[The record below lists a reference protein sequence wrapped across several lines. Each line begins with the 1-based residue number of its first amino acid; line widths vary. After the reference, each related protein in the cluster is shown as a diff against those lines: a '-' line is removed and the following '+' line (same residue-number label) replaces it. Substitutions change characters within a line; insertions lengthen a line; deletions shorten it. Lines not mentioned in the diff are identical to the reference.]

1 MGDGCRYDR
10 GCTVSLRVQNAGYV
24 YNGGIGFAYRALEDI
39 SFDLDYGETL
49 VVLGPTG
56 SGKSTLLRM
65 IAGLLTPTE
74 GIVEVEGRVVTGP
87 MFGSSGGLGLVFQNP
102 ETQLFADSVL
112 DDVAFGPINQGLTRL
127 DALDLAR
134 EAVESVGL
142 SVEEFGH
149 RSPFTLSGGEAR
161 RVAIAG
167 VLAMRP
173 RYLLLDEPTAG
184 LDIDGRRVM
193 RRVIGKAKQDC
204 ALLIVTHDA
213 EEFLG
218 VADKALLLD
227 QGKAVYCGE
236 VASLTQDPRLFA
248 KAGTLPPEVLRTQ
261 LAAVVAGYQLSEF
274 TLDPIRAA
282 DMLFEAV
289 RFSRDETELK

>member
-1 MGDGCRYDR
+1 M
-10 GCTVSLRVQNAGYV
+10 SLRVDGAGYV
-24 YNGGIGFAYRALEDI
+24 YASGMSFAHRALEGV
-39 SFDLDYGETL
+39 SFEVDRGESL

-65 IAGLLTPTE
+65 IAGLLPPTE
-74 GIVEVEGRVVTGP
+74 GSIEIEGRPVTGP
-87 MFGSSGGLGLVFQNP
+87 MFGSSGRLGLVFQNP

-112 DDVAFGPINQGLTRL
+112 DDVAFGPMNQGFSHPE
-127 DALDLAR
+127 AIDLAR
-134 EAVESVGL
+134 SALESVGL
-142 SVEEFGH
+142 FTEQFAH

-161 RVAIAG
+161 RVALAG
-167 VLAMRP
+167 VLAMQP

-193 RRVIGKAKQDC
+193 RRIIGEVKQEC

-218 VADKALLLD
+218 IADKALLLD
-227 QGKAVYCGE
+227 QGKAVYYGE
-236 VASLTQDPRLFA
+236 AAALVQDPQYFA
-248 KAGTLPPEVLRTQ
+248 KAGILPPEVLRTQ
-261 LAAVVAGYQLSEF
+261 LAAVAAGYRLGEF

-282 DMLFEAV
+282 EIIFDAV
-289 RFSRDETELK
+289 RRGRDQVWSP

>member
-1 MGDGCRYDR
+1 M
-10 GCTVSLRVQNAGYV
+10 SLRVDGAGYV
-24 YNGGIGFAYRALEDI
+24 YASGMSFAHRALDGV
-39 SFDLDYGETL
+39 SFEVDRGEIL

-65 IAGLLTPTE
+65 IAGLLPPTE
-74 GIVEVEGRVVTGP
+74 GSIEIEGHPVTGP
-87 MFGSSGGLGLVFQNP
+87 MFGSSGRLGLVFQNP

-112 DDVAFGPINQGLTRL
+112 DDVAFGPINQGFSHPE
-127 DALDLAR
+127 AIDLAR
-134 EAVESVGL
+134 SALESVGL
-142 SVEEFGH
+142 FAEQFAH

-161 RVAIAG
+161 RVALAG
-167 VLAMRP
+167 VLAMQP

-193 RRVIGKAKQDC
+193 RRIIGELKQEC

-218 VADKALLLD
+218 IADKALLLD
-227 QGKAVYCGE
+227 QGKAVYYGE
-236 VASLTQDPRLFA
+236 AAALVQDPQYFA
-248 KAGTLPPEVLRTQ
+248 KAGILPPEVLRTQ
-261 LAAVVAGYQLSEF
+261 LAAVAAGYRLGEF

-282 DMLFEAV
+282 EIIFDAV
-289 RFSRDETELK
+289 RRGRDQVWSP